1 MTTKSTASQADTPRA
16 TIKPTTAKE
25 VENTRVKQGLENAAK
40 AEKDAGPPYTTKRED
55 QGHTTTVLDADGKPQ
70 PVNVEAANTTATLA
84 RQGALDEN
92 PATRALREQAM
103 RRAAGSHVVNADV
116 AAAAEQAR
124 QNEVV
129 PADDGQDDKNTKK

>member
-55 QGHTTTVLDADGKPQ
+55 QGHTTTVLDADGKPTE
-70 PVNVEAANTTATLA
+70 VNVEAANTTATLA
-84 RQGALDEN
+84 RQGVDEN
-92 PATRALREQAM
+92 PTTRALR
-103 RRAAGSHVVNADV
+103 
-116 AAAAEQAR
+116 EQAR